1 LEGLASGPAI
11 HSRWGASLSELASD
25 DPANDIIAYYLAQ
38 LVIAQQ
44 ALLSPQKIV
53 LGGGVMATPGLLIRV
68 QMYARILGSGYFD
81 TTDYASLIALPCL
94 DNAGLIGGLYLAQ
107 RAYATSS

>member
-1 LEGLASGPAI
+1 
-11 HSRWGASLSELASD
+11 LSELASD